1 MTNEACDSKVRVTFF
16 GDSIFVGQGVSI
28 YRGWVTRIAQF
39 LDEYGEATGQEFLV
53 TNASVNGRTTRQALE
68 DMPYSVQSH
77 GADILIM
84 QFGLNDCNY
93 WETDR
98 GLPRVSVSA
107 FIENLKE
114 IVQRARVFGARKI
127 FVNNNHPTSRVKEHF
142 PGTHITYEDSN
153 REYSQAIGKM
163 ASSLGPDILFQDV
176 HQYFSDLVEEHECG
190 IERYL
195 LSDGLHLSVAGHEAY
210 YALMQP
216 LILSAIQ
223 DFNNA
228 SLRHPGM

>member
-1 MTNEACDSKVRVTFF
+1 MTNEADDSTVKVTFF

-77 GADILIM
+77 GVDILVV

-93 WETDR
+93 WATDR
-98 GLPRVSVSA
+98 GLPRVSIGA

-114 IVQRARVFGARKI
+114 IVYRARVLGARKI
-127 FVNNNHPTSRVKEHF
+127 FVNNNHPTSRVKELI

-153 REYSQAIGKM
+153 REYSYAISKM
-163 ASSLGPDILFQDV
+163 ARGLGSDILFQDV
-176 HQYFSDLVEEHECG
+176 YQYFSDLVVKHECG

-216 LILSAIQ
+216 LILSAVQEI
-223 DFNNA
+223 
-228 SLRHPGM
+228 S